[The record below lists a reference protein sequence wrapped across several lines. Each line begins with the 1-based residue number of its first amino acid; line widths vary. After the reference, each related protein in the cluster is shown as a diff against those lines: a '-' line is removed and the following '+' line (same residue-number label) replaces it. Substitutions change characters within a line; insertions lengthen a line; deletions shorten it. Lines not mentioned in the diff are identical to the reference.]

1 MGIWRPADNS
11 MNLKMNSKCSSLR
24 AVKKKKKNT
33 SYPLNYLRAICIKG
47 PEAVQYKYRDVSR
60 PESTQQRFCWI
71 LGVPAAAKGQL

>member
-11 MNLKMNSKCSSLR
+11 VNLKMNSKCSSLR

-47 PEAVQYKYRDVSR
+47 PEAVQYKY
-60 PESTQQRFCWI
+60 
-71 LGVPAAAKGQL
+71 